1 MYDQSDPRA
10 ALASPATSQVPA
22 PSAFAPAQYAHFYET
37 EPAEQDAAARHWYAR
52 AQNFLVAY
60 TEAAAGAVLSRSAQP
75 DEYAVLLPDAESE
88 IVVEVAGSRHKL
100 PGAHLAFIPP
110 GESRI
115 EVLRPGRVVRLLTT
129 RAADLAAKCS
139 NAAAYAEPHPNLP
152 PLVDWPAPPGG
163 LIFRSYSLDVPA
175 DPKRFGRIWRCTT
188 LMVNVLDPADG
199 PRDPR
204 KMSPHHHDDF
214 EQGSL
219 VLDGAY
225 THHIRWPWTTDMTIW
240 RPDDHE
246 YCRGPSLT
254 VIPPPSIHT
263 SEAKEA
269 GQMIDLFCPPREDF
283 SNKPGWVLNAADYP
297 MPS

>member
-1 MYDQSDPRA
+1 MYDQTDPRA
-10 ALASPATSQVPA
+10 ALAAAPAGASPVPTALSPAH
-22 PSAFAPAQYAHFYET
+22 YARFYET
-37 EPAEQDAAARHWYAR
+37 PPDEQDAGGRHWYAR
-52 AQNFLVAY
+52 ARNFLVAY
-60 TEAAAGAVLSRSAQP
+60 TEAAAGAALLREAQA
-75 DEYAVLLPDAESE
+75 DEYAVLLPDHGTE
-88 IVVEVAGSRHKL
+88 IVVEVAGKTHTLAGNS
-100 PGAHLAFIPP
+100 LAFIPP
-110 GESRI
+110 GRSRI
-115 EVLRPGRVVRLLTT
+115 DVRQPGRVVRIFTT
-129 RAADLAAKCS
+129 RADDLAAKCS
-139 NAAAYAEPHPNLP
+139 NAATYAEQDPNIP
-152 PLVDWPAPPGG
+152 PLRPWPEPPGG
-163 LIFRSYSLDVPA
+163 LVYRSYSLDVPS

-225 THHIRWPWTTDMTIW
+225 THHLRWPWTTDMTIW
-240 RPDDHE
+240 REDEHE

-269 GQMIDLFCPPREDF
+269 GQMVDLFCPPREDF